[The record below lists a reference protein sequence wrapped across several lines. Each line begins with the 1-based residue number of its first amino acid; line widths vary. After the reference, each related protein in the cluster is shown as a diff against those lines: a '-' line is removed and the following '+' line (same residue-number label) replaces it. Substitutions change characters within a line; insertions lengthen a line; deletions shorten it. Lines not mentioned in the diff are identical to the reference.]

1 MSRSD
6 DFTPPETLVD
16 QMTTILL
23 GVDEMGTDFPRCE
36 YRQFAVDVLEAIHAA
51 GLELRARDD
60 VLWANEQGE
69 DAAWG
74 TAG

>member
-1 MSRSD
+1 MSKLD
-6 DFTPPETLVD
+6 DYEPPEALVES
-16 QMTTILL
+16 MTTILL
-23 GVDEMGTDFPRCE
+23 GVDGMAPDFPRCE
-36 YRQFAVDVLEAIHAA
+36 YRGFATDVLEAIHEA
-51 GLELRARDD
+51 GLELRPRDD